1 MLLVF
6 ENLNPHVYIYI
17 NNTQIIEPQAE
28 DIKETEN
35 SLPFGGGNRYTII
48 KQTVTVRL
56 MRNSYA
62 CEL

>member
-6 ENLNPHVYIYI
+6 ENLNPYVYIYI
-17 NNTQIIEPQAE
+17 NNTQIIEPQAK

-35 SLPFGGGNRYTII
+35 SLRFGRSNGYTII
-48 KQTVTVRL
+48 KQTVTVKL